1 MTKFIFAI
9 PLLFVFLFL
18 GFSRSKTN
26 DNSEITIC
34 HSTGVVEM
42 QAFALD
48 PAFQN
53 FHPKPNSIAFEGLGT
68 MTTFKTDDGATASGY
83 LIKAKKKSKKWLFV
97 YQEWWGLNDHI
108 KKEAEKFYTDL
119 NGAVNVIAMDMYDGK
134 VATEPKDAGK
144 YMSEAKE
151 PRLNSIM
158 KGAYALAGKKAKVA
172 NVGWCFGG
180 SLSLKSALIGG
191 KNNVGSV
198 IYYGMPVRD
207 VEQLK
212 TLNSD
217 VLGLFATETRISK
230 EVIEDFAA
238 KMKLAGKNLDYTIY
252 EGVHGFANPSNPK
265 HDPTATANAYGKA
278 ITYIKTKLL

>member
-1 MTKFIFAI
+1 MTKFIFSI
-9 PLLFVFLFL
+9 PLFLIFLFNS
-18 GFSRSKTN
+18 FSKPTTSDISN
-26 DNSEITIC
+26 ITIC
-34 HSTGVVEM
+34 HSTGVAEM

-48 PAFQN
+48 LEFQN
-53 FHPKPNSIAFEGLGT
+53 FHPKPIASTFEGLGT
-68 MTTFKTDDGATASGY
+68 MTTFATDDNATASAY
-83 LIKAKKKSKKWLFV
+83 LIRAKKKSNKWLFV
-97 YQEWWGLNDHI
+97 YQEWWGLNEHI
-108 KKEAEKFYTDL
+108 KSEAEKFYKDL
-119 NGAVNVIAMDMYDGK
+119 NGQVNVMAMDMYDGK

-158 KGAYALAGKKAKVA
+158 KGAYTFAGKKAKVA

-252 EGVHGFANPSNPK
+252 DGVHGFSNPSNPK
-265 HDPTATANAYGKA
+265 HDPALTAAAYSKA
-278 ITYIKTKLL
+278 ITYLKSKF

>member
-1 MTKFIFAI
+1 MTKFIYSLPI
-9 PLLFVFLFL
+9 LILVFIFHLNMP
-18 GFSRSKTN
+18 SQPTA
-26 DNSEITIC
+26 EITEC
-34 HSTGVVEM
+34 HGTGVAEM
-42 QAFALD
+42 QSFALD
-48 PAFQN
+48 LDFQN
-53 FHPKPNSIAFEGLGT
+53 LHPSPVKVVFEGMGT

-108 KKEAEKFYTDL
+108 KKEAEKFYADL
-119 NGAVNVIAMDMYDGK
+119 GGKVNVIALDMYDGK
-134 VATEPKDAGK
+134 VATEAKDAGK

-151 PRLNSIM
+151 TRLTSII
-158 KGAYALAGKKAKVA
+158 KGAYNLAGSKAIVA

-180 SLSLKSALIGG
+180 SLSIKSALIGG

-207 VEQLK
+207 VELLK

-238 KMKLAGKNLDYTIY
+238 KMKEAGKSLDYTIY
-252 EGVHGFANPSNPK
+252 KGVHGFANPSNPK
-265 HDPTATANAYGKA
+265 HDPAETADAYGKA
-278 ITYIKTKLL
+278 ISYLKTRLL